1 MNATD
6 MWHPDR
12 TSKLIVGL
20 CTVVWLVCAISPWD
34 FEAWLL
40 EQFATLV
47 ALAVLAWCVHNHVDF
62 SASAKASMAVLFV
75 AHTIGTHFTYSDT
88 PYDPFVQ
95 SLTGVSIN
103 DLFGWTRNH
112 YDRFVHL
119 MYGVCLAMP
128 AASLIQQRLAT
139 STFTSRFLAVHIIL
153 STSALYELVE
163 WWAALIFGGDLGM
176 HYLGTQ
182 GDIWDA
188 QMDIALA
195 SFGQLAVYGLVEAG
209 QFSSRIKQHLRYRS
223 S

>member
-1 MNATD
+1 

-20 CTVVWLVCAISPWD
+20 CSVVWLICAIRPWD

-40 EQFATLV
+40 EQFATVV
-47 ALAVLAWCVHNHVDF
+47 ALSVLAWCVHRDIVFPTH
-62 SASAKASMAVLFV
+62 AKLSMAVLFV

-88 PYDPFVQ
+88 PYDAFFSAV
-95 SLTGVSIN
+95 SGVSIN

-119 MYGVCLAMP
+119 LYGVTMAMP
-128 AASLIQQRLAT
+128 AAIVLQHRLNC
-139 STFTSRFLAVHIIL
+139 SVFTARFLAVHLII

-176 HYLGTQ
+176 MYLGTQ
-182 GDIWDA
+182 GDVWDA

-195 SFGQLAVYGLVEAG
+195 GAGQLTVYALVYAAHLLRVM
-209 QFSSRIKQHLRYRS
+209 SLHLRYRS

>member
-1 MNATD
+1 

-20 CTVVWLVCAISPWD
+20 CTVVWLICAVRPWD

-40 EQFATLV
+40 EQFATVV
-47 ALAVLAWCVHNHVDF
+47 ALSVLAWCVHRHISF
-62 SASAKASMAVLFV
+62 PAHAKISMAVLFI

-88 PYDPFVQ
+88 PYDAFFSSV
-95 SLTGVSIN
+95 TGISIN

-119 MYGVCLAMP
+119 LYGITMAMP
-128 AASLIQQRLAT
+128 
-139 STFTSRFLAVHIIL
+139 
-153 STSALYELVE
+153 
-163 WWAALIFGGDLGM
+163 AALIFGGDLGM
-176 HYLGTQ
+176 MYLGTQ

-195 SFGQLAVYGLVEAG
+195 GIGQLAVYALVEAG
-209 QFSSRIKQHLRYRS
+209 RVPHGIRQHLPYRS
-223 S
+223 T